1 VLSQDKFLWTSS
13 DGSEWHSIAPSNIAI
28 ENIRAAYFA
37 DVRHGWV
44 VTTEPSAAEGNSSLA
59 AVLHTIDGG
68 QTWSKSVLPLFDAQ
82 IPLHGGII
90 SIDFRDP
97 DHGVVAVQL
106 PSSSA
111 FSLTSLF
118 ATADGGGTWHPFP
131 SSPAAGS
138 IASISQQDTIVV
150 GGARDDEIFVTH
162 DGGVSWSSAVLPGI
176 QHESDL
182 TLRLI
187 VTSGRQK
194 IIAVRG
200 RLGDTSSVR
209 FFDTADRGESWRQS
223 PLRIPVT
230 DGAPSSIA
238 IGDSGYWLVAPQ
250 TICDGTGPCA
260 RTSHLL
266 SASESRVRDITPT
279 TPFDSA
285 KRSMAIGRLEP
296 VSQATGSTPI
306 RSSSLMGFDKF
317 GASSVTQ
324 MRNWWTQ
331 PSGFY
336 EVGFYIGGSN
346 YSGGKPDPTVN
357 SSWVSQ
363 VSTLGWGLMPLWV
376 GPQSACVVPPNPLP
390 TKCTVQTWPSC
401 DYNLITSNSD
411 SQGVAEANSAAF
423 AADGLGLHTGS
434 IIYYDLENYG
444 TWSLS
449 STSHCTASEFTDA
462 RAAVGGFVNAWVRQL
477 HTRGYKAGVY
487 ANPSHIISDMG
498 IPLANLPDAV
508 WVAGASSLQSHF
520 WIDQRIYQTSGDH
533 VDPTLG
539 VRIDSD
545 QADGPVNYLVSPS
558 TRFVINDIVTSSGM
572 TVRGS
577 PAGPGNG
584 TETAGAVGTIRN
596 GPAYGLYGGI
606 SYEWWLVE
614 WPDKTGW
621 SAEDFLTGVG
631 QCSAGGIAVTSAT
644 TGVTLACSPQTL
656 IVNKGGTGSG
666 TVTSNPAG
674 INCGPTCQFA
684 FTANSLVTLTES
696 VGSGSV
702 FGGWSGACAGAG
714 MSTQCTLTM
723 SQPLTATANFTS
735 QGSTATVP
743 TVTTTAASNVTATS
757 ATFNATIN
765 SDGGSAILERRFDW
779 GIYPSWTDATNL
791 NGGSIVVSG
800 SNFSYAA
807 SGLTPGT
814 LYQFRA
820 WARNSSGWATVGNG
834 LTFTTGTAAP
844 PVCTSFAINPSSV
857 SPSSSANSQSVTVT
871 GSPSGCQGG
880 NWNATGNG
888 SWLTVSPLNG
898 SGSGSTTLFWSQ
910 NPSTTS
916 RTDSATIGGRSF
928 SVTQSG
934 TTPPACASFTINPS
948 SASPSSAAG
957 SQPVT
962 ITGSPSGCQGGS
974 WNATGNGSWL
984 TVSPSSG
991 IGPGAT
997 TVFWNQNSLTS
1008 SRTDSASIAGWSYL
1022 VTQSAATGSGDG
1034 GPHAFID
1041 VPGAA
1046 VQLHDLGV
1054 APDGSVYVLY
1064 PTSNPN
1070 ALVVVKSTDGGASWG
1085 SPVAIENSNYS
1096 DLYHLAVDSSGA
1108 IHVVWGLSSGGGTET
1123 FYSRSTNGGASF
1135 SSPIQVRSGNT
1146 YNGYRTNNSVEPVV
1160 ASDGSGNVYV
1170 AYGAYT
1176 KDGAG
1181 NFVGYNI
1188 WVSQSTNGGA
1198 SFQPEF
1204 SINAI
1209 SSAQKFPRRIRATAS
1224 NFYVL
1229 YMDETNYDLYFYRRN
1244 VGAASGNT
1252 GRLNAN
1258 TGSVQYDGDFVMAAN
1273 EMTVYGTYSDT
1284 TGDSEGNITLCKSI
1298 DGGVTWPVCTRV
1310 NDSVNRQ
1317 QHTPRVGL
1325 DGLGNLHMAW
1335 ADGRANGR
1343 LQIYYAYS
1351 ADGGGSFTPNVN
1363 LSSPVTQT
1371 DFSQTHVA
1379 IDRPNSAVYVSAT
1392 RNYSQVVVARLPMT
1406 PAAQDTI
1413 APVGSVIIN
1422 NGTSFTTST
1431 GVLLSMSASDAVGV
1445 VGYYVSNSSSVPSFG
1460 QSGWSSVGSTTSLFT
1475 TLNGWQIPSGDGLK
1489 TVYVWFKDAVGNVS
1503 GTASDG
1509 ITLDQTPPS
1518 NGILSATPGDH
1529 QVQLSWSGQNDA
1541 TTSVGSYKLVFA
1553 GGNTPPADCSGSAL
1567 AILSPYTHTGLT
1579 NGQSY
1584 SYRLCTTD
1592 SAGNVSIGAV
1602 ATATPQSG
1610 VGGVLHINN
1619 LLADFNGD
1627 HKADVLWRIDGSGL
1641 DAMWLMN
1648 GITKA
1653 LGQYLETAPSRWIV
1667 AGVGDFDGDGK
1678 VDILWRDP
1686 VNGEDAMWLMSGP
1699 TKALGTYIESAGPQW
1714 IVAGVG
1720 DFNGDGKA
1728 DILWRNPATGE
1739 DAMWLMN
1746 GPTKAVGVYI
1756 EVAGPQWVVA
1766 GVGDFNGDGKA
1777 DIVWRNPANGD
1788 DAMWLMDGPTKAV
1801 GALIETAPPRWRI
1814 VGVGDFNFDGRADI
1828 LWRDPANGDNAMWLM
1843 NGTTKTL
1850 GTYLEWA
1857 GTTWSVAGV
1866 GDLDG
1871 DGKADIFWRD
1881 TSGLDAIWLMNGPN
1895 KSVGAYTET
1904 APLPWRV
1911 VP

>member
-1 VLSQDKFLWTSS
+1 LSGAPESVSSYRALWQQGVNGIRGKVTSAKLES
-13 DGSEWHSIAPSNIAI
+13 IKPIPIDVASQLVGSCC
-28 ENIRAAYFA
+28 Y
-37 DVRHGWV
+37 
-44 VTTEPSAAEGNSSLA
+44 
-59 AVLHTIDGG
+59 IDGLTTP
-68 QTWSKSVLPLFDAQ
+68 QAFYA
-82 IPLHGGII
+82 II
-90 SIDFRDP
+90 NY
-97 DHGVVAVQL
+97 
-106 PSSSA
+106 
-111 FSLTSLF
+111 
-118 ATADGGGTWHPFP
+118 
-131 SSPAAGS
+131 
-138 IASISQQDTIVV
+138 
-150 GGARDDEIFVTH
+150 
-162 DGGVSWSSAVLPGI
+162 
-176 QHESDL
+176 
-182 TLRLI
+182 
-187 VTSGRQK
+187 
-194 IIAVRG
+194 
-200 RLGDTSSVR
+200 SVR
-209 FFDTADRGESWRQS
+209 FENEYVCNGPNARLYILDHSDARWEIVQVSEA
-223 PLRIPVT
+223 PLRPLI
-230 DGAPSSIA
+230 DLG
-238 IGDSGYWLVAPQ
+238 L
-250 TICDGTGPCA
+250 GTGSLA
-260 RTSHLL
+260 EQELL
-266 SASESRVRDITPT
+266 HRQNIRMETGQFLNSRAQDVSSVIPLSVGDHTVPSGINVADSSEYPACTVVQYFGCVDFTTYVKDVLPNEWSPSWPDEALKAGALAVKMYGWYWKYHKKYANQEYDVKTHNCDQNYIAGSSLRITSASTNSAVNAMAGRGFDRAGTLFETHHYLGSSDPNDGYNGNGKHNGDHMFQKGTHYLADQFYLHDDMVHYYYDTDSQPISFFTYVDGGLGCGVADFFGTIT
-279 TPFDSA
+279 DLS
-285 KRSMAIGRLEP
+285 
-296 VSQATGSTPI
+296 TGHTISGASVI
-306 RSSSLMGFDKF
+306 WGSSS
-317 GASSVTQ
+317 T
-324 MRNWWTQ
+324 T
-331 PSGFY
+331 
-336 EVGFYIGGSN
+336 
-346 YSGGKPDPTVN
+346 T
-357 SSWVSQ
+357 
-363 VSTLGWGLMPLWV
+363 
-376 GPQSACVVPPNPLP
+376 
-390 TKCTVQTWPSC
+390 
-401 DYNLITSNSD
+401 
-411 SQGVAEANSAAF
+411 
-423 AADGLGLHTGS
+423 
-434 IIYYDLENYG
+434 DL
-444 TWSLS
+444 S
-449 STSHCTASEFTDA
+449 
-462 RAAVGGFVNAWVRQL
+462 
-477 HTRGYKAGVY
+477 GVY
-487 ANPSHIISDMG
+487 YFPHIPCQTATLTVSRSG
-498 IPLANLPDAV
+498 
-508 WVAGASSLQSHF
+508 
-520 WIDQRIYQTSGDH
+520 YQTSTQSYTPQCNSSN
-533 VDPTLG
+533 VPINVALTPTGG
-539 VRIDSD
+539 VCS
-545 QADGPVNYLVSPS
+545 AVVGVGVNAMTSSCSSLP
-558 TRFVINDIVTSSGM
+558 IVTTVAATNVSS
-572 TVRGS
+572 
-577 PAGPGNG
+577 N
-584 TETAGAVGTIRN
+584 
-596 GPAYGLYGGI
+596 
-606 SYEWWLVE
+606 
-614 WPDKTGW
+614 
-621 SAEDFLTGVG
+621 
-631 QCSAGGIAVTSAT
+631 
-644 TGVTLACSPQTL
+644 
-656 IVNKGGTGSG
+656 
-666 TVTSNPAG
+666 
-674 INCGPTCQFA
+674 
-684 FTANSLVTLTES
+684 
-696 VGSGSV
+696 
-702 FGGWSGACAGAG
+702 
-714 MSTQCTLTM
+714 
-723 SQPLTATANFTS
+723 
-735 QGSTATVP
+735 
-743 TVTTTAASNVTATS
+743 S

-765 SDGGSAILERRFDW
+765 SDGGLAILERRFDW

-898 SGSGSTTLFWSQ
+898 SGSGSTTVFWSQ
-910 NPSTTS
+910 NPFTTS

-948 SASPSSAAG
+948 SSSPSSAAG

-1008 SRTDSASIAGWSYL
+1008 SRTDSASIAGWSYS
-1022 VTQSAATGSGDG
+1022 VTQSAATGFGGG

-1070 ALVVVKSTDGGASWG
+1070 ALAVVKSTDGGASWG
-1085 SPVAIENSNYS
+1085 SPVAIQNSNYS

-1258 TGSVQYDGDFVMAAN
+1258 TGSVQYDGDFVMAVN

-1284 TGDSEGNITLCKSI
+1284 TGDSEGNITLCKST

-1379 IDRPNSAVYVSAT
+1379 IDSPNSAVYVSAT

-1445 VGYYVSNSSSVPSFG
+1445 VGYYVSNSSSVPSSG

-1475 TLNGWQIPSGDGLK
+1475 TLNGWQISSGDGFK
-1489 TVYVWFKDAVGNVS
+1489 TVYVWFKDVAGNVS
-1503 GTASDG
+1503 STASAG

-1518 NGILSATPGDH
+1518 NGILTATPADH

-1553 GGNTPPADCSGSAL
+1553 NGNTPPVDCSGSPL
-1567 AILSPYTHTGLT
+1567 ATSSPYTHTGLT

-1592 SAGNVSIGAV
+1592 SAGNVSLGAV

-1619 LLADFNGD
+1619 LLGDFNGD

-1648 GITKA
+1648 GTTKT

-1678 VDILWRDP
+1678 ADILWRDP
-1686 VNGEDAMWLMSGP
+1686 VNGEDAMWLMNGP

-1756 EVAGPQWVVA
+1756 EVAGTQWVVA

-1777 DIVWRNPANGD
+1777 DIVWRNPASGD
-1788 DAMWLMDGPTKAV
+1788 DAMWLMNGPTKAV

-1814 VGVGDFNFDGRADI
+1814 AGVGDFNFDGRADI
-1828 LWRDPANGDNAMWLM
+1828 LWRDPANGDDAMWLM

-1850 GTYLEWA
+1850 GTYIEWA
-1857 GTTWSVAGV
+1857 GATWSVAGV

-1881 TSGLDAIWLMNGPN
+1881 TSGLDAIWRMNGPN
-1895 KSVGAYTET
+1895 KNVGVYTET